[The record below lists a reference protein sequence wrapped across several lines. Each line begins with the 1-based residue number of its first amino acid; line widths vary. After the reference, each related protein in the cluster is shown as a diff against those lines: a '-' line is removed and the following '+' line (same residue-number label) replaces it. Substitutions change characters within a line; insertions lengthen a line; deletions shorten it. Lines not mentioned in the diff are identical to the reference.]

1 MLNVFRRHVSKCP
14 KFGTRSQDCSSRP
27 KCPIHYEGVDGEGRK
42 IKPRALVDPVTGKG
56 LRDWNRA
63 VEIIRELELPR
74 AVEKPPRA
82 SLPIEQAA
90 AAYLASKAK
99 RSPDTQ
105 RKIRLITGR
114 LARFAEP
121 KKKYRIDEIDLPTL
135 VEFRNTWQGKETTQR
150 RDQEILRS
158 FFLFCVKAKWIEDNT
173 AAGLDPIAVTSPQT
187 DVFEH
192 DEMRKILIAARKF
205 PDAFGRTDRP
215 VARQVYAFVLVM
227 RYTGLSI
234 GDAAGLAKSHVKG
247 NRIITNRDKTGK
259 EVYVRVPDFVIDALN
274 DAPHGSSEYF
284 FWSGNGLIH
293 TRASKWN
300 SRLRKVFVLAGVR
313 LETAEWNQKSL
324 RSKTPRTARGEK
336 RIISQADPR
345 WFRHTLARDLLE
357 NDIVT
362 MTELAEILGNTE
374 AVCRKHYSKWDR
386 RRQAKIDQKLER
398 FWQLDPLQNTP
409 ASTFIS

>member
-1 MLNVFRRHVSKCP
+1 MLNVFRRHISKCS
-14 KFGTRSQDCSSRP
+14 KFGSRSQDCSSRP
-27 KCPIHYEGVDGEGRK
+27 KCPIHYEGVDGEGRRLRPK
-42 IKPRALVDPVTGKG
+42 ALIDPISGKG
-56 LRDWNRA
+56 VRDWNRA
-63 VEIIRELELPR
+63 VEIIRELEVPRSAERPPR
-74 AVEKPPRA
+74 AVV
-82 SLPIEQAA
+82 PIDRAA
-90 AAYLASKAK
+90 AAFLASKAK

-114 LARFAEP
+114 LTRFAET
-121 KKKYRIDEIDLPTL
+121 KKKYKIDEIDLPIL
-135 VEFRNTWQGKETTQR
+135 VDFRNTWTGKDTTQR

-158 FFLFCVKAKWIEDNT
+158 FFLFCVNAKWVDDNP
-173 AAGLDPIAVTSPQT
+173 ARGLDPINVRSPQT

-192 DEMRKILIAARKF
+192 HEIRRILAAAQRF
-205 PDAFGRTDRP
+205 PDAFGRTGQP
-215 VARQVYAFVLVM
+215 IARQVYAFVLIM

-234 GDAAGLAKSHVKG
+234 GDAAGLPKSHVRG
-247 NRIITNRDKTGK
+247 NRITTNRDKTGK
-259 EVYVRVPDFVIDALN
+259 EVYVRVPDFVIQALEV
-274 DAPHGSSEYF
+274 APHDSQDYF

-313 LETAEWNQKSL
+313 LESAEWDKRSL
-324 RSKTPRTARGEK
+324 RSESPRIQRGEK

-386 RRQAKIDQKLER
+386 RRQAKIDQKLEK
-398 FWQLDPLQNTP
+398 FWSVDPLQTNP
-409 ASTFIS
+409 ASVRVS